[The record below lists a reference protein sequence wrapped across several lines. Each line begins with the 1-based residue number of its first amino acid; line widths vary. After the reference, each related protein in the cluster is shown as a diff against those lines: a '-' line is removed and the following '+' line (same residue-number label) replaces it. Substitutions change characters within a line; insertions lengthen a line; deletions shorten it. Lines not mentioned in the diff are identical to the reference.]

1 MTMPLRRDCP
11 IVERSQ
17 VLMRLSAEKDLSADA
32 VVTGWQDAMRR
43 SPDTNGKHE
52 LLQFFIVPIRVLGW
66 SRSGRSAHSARQQLN
81 PKSGVNGTF
90 WWPWGPWS

>member
-1 MTMPLRRDCP
+1 MAMPLRRDCP

-43 SPDTNGKHE
+43 SPDTNGEHE
-52 LLQFFIVPIRVLGW
+52 LLQFFIVLIRAL
-66 SRSGRSAHSARQQLN
+66 GRSR
-81 PKSGVNGTF
+81 
-90 WWPWGPWS
+90 